1 MVVFLFLFAIVVPLL
16 SIAAV
21 VLTFIASWKVH
32 EKAGLPGW
40 SGIIPYYNYYAR
52 AARVGMVDTFWK
64 CLKILALTIG
74 VSIVGTVVVAIVSA
88 IALIGAEAAESVMTI
103 GILLS
108 TLLNLAVAISSWAL
122 MIWAIWAIVQL
133 VKIDIKFISY
143 FGKGTGFAIGMLL
156 VPYVFYPMLAW
167 GQAEWMGNII
177 DIDDNKPVI

>member
-1 MVVFLFLFAIVVPLL
+1 MFVFLALFAFVVPLL
-16 SIAAV
+16 ILAAV
-21 VLTFIASWKVH
+21 ILTFIASWKVH

-64 CLKILALTIG
+64 CLKILALTFG

-88 IALIGAEAAESVMTI
+88 ISLIGAEAAESVMTI

-108 TLLNLAVAISSWAL
+108 TLLNLAVAISAWAL
-122 MIWAIWAIVQL
+122 MIWAIVQL

-167 GQAEWMGNII
+167 GQAEWMSDII

>member
-1 MVVFLFLFAIVVPLL
+1 MVVFFLLFAIVVPLL
-16 SIAAV
+16 ALAGI

-52 AARVGMVDTFWK
+52 AERVGMVDTFWK

-74 VSIVGTVVVAIVSA
+74 VSIVGTIVIAIVSA
-88 IALIGAEAAESVMTI
+88 ISLIGAEAAESVMTI
-103 GILLS
+103 GILIS

-122 MIWAIWAIVQL
+122 MIWAIVQL

-143 FGKGTGFAIGMLL
+143 FGKGTGFAIGMIL

-167 GQAEWMGNII
+167 GQAEWMGDII

>member
-1 MVVFLFLFAIVVPLL
+1 MVVFLLLFAIVVPLL
-16 SIAAV
+16 SIAAI

-88 IALIGAEAAESVMTI
+88 ISLIGAEAAESVMTI

-122 MIWAIWAIVQL
+122 MIWAIVQL

-167 GQAEWMGNII
+167 GQAEWMGDII
-177 DIDDNKPVI
+177 DIDDNKPGL

>member
-1 MVVFLFLFAIVVPLL
+1 MFVFLALFAFVVPLL
-16 SIAAV
+16 IFAAV
-21 VLTFIASWKVH
+21 ILTFIASWKVH

-64 CLKILALTIG
+64 CLKILALTFG
-74 VSIVGTVVVAIVSA
+74 VSIVGTVVVTIVSA
-88 IALIGAEAAESVMTI
+88 ITLIGAEAAESVMTI

-108 TLLNLAVAISSWAL
+108 TLLNLAVAISAWAL
-122 MIWAIWAIVQL
+122 MIWAIVQL

>member
-1 MVVFLFLFAIVVPLL
+1 MFVFLALFAFVVPLL
-16 SIAAV
+16 IFAAV
-21 VLTFIASWKVH
+21 ILTFIASWKVH

-74 VSIVGTVVVAIVSA
+74 VSIVGVIVVAIVSA
-88 IALIGAEAAESVMTI
+88 ISLIGAEAAESVMTI

-108 TLLNLAVAISSWAL
+108 TLLNLAVAISAWAL
-122 MIWAIWAIVQL
+122 MIWAIVQL

-167 GQAEWMGNII
+167 GQAEWMGDII

>member
-1 MVVFLFLFAIVVPLL
+1 MFVFLALFAFVVPLL
-16 SIAAV
+16 ILAAV
-21 VLTFIASWKVH
+21 ILTFIASWKVH

-64 CLKILALTIG
+64 CLKILALTFG

-88 IALIGAEAAESVMTI
+88 ISLIGAEAAESVMTI

-108 TLLNLAVAISSWAL
+108 TLLNLAVAISAWAL
-122 MIWAIWAIVQL
+122 MIWAIVQL

-167 GQAEWMGNII
+167 GQAEWMGDII

>member
-1 MVVFLFLFAIVVPLL
+1 MVVFLLLFAIVVPLL

-52 AARVGMVDTFWK
+52 ASRVGMVDTFWK

-74 VSIVGTVVVAIVSA
+74 VSIVGTIVVVVVSA
-88 IALIGAEAAESVMTI
+88 ISLIGAEAAESVMTI
-103 GILLS
+103 GIILS
-108 TLLNLAVAISSWAL
+108 TLLNLAVAISAWAL
-122 MIWAIWAIVQL
+122 MIWAIVQL
-133 VKIDIKFISY
+133 VKIDIRFISY

-167 GQAEWMGNII
+167 GQAEWMGDII
-177 DIDDNKPVI
+177 DIDDNKPII

>member
-1 MVVFLFLFAIVVPLL
+1 MFVFLALFAFVVPLL
-16 SIAAV
+16 IFAAI

-74 VSIVGTVVVAIVSA
+74 VSIVGVIVVAIVSA
-88 IALIGAEAAESVMTI
+88 ISLIGAEAAESVMTI

-108 TLLNLAVAISSWAL
+108 TLLNLAVAISAWAL
-122 MIWAIWAIVQL
+122 MIWAIVQL
-133 VKIDIKFISY
+133 VKIDIQFISY

-167 GQAEWMGNII
+167 GQAEWMGDII

>member
-1 MVVFLFLFAIVVPLL
+1 MFVFLALFAFVVPLL
-16 SIAAV
+16 IFAAV
-21 VLTFIASWKVH
+21 ILTFIASWKVH

-74 VSIVGTVVVAIVSA
+74 VSIVGVMVAIVSA

-108 TLLNLAVAISSWAL
+108 TLLDLAVAISAGAL

-167 GQAEWMGNII
+167 GQAEWLGDII